1 MGVIFRESLSLHGL
15 NEISGLSEAHST
27 YGNVTWGGWEGAC
40 VRACEHVCMCVFT
53 CFMSPTLVLF
63 FISLAAVSSGPLAD
77 IEHIVNIV

>member
-27 YGNVTWGGWEGAC
+27 YGNVTWGGWVGAC
-40 VRACEHVCMCVFT
+40 VPASMCVFT